1 MDERFVGLA
10 IAAIWLAWLVYWWR
24 SARDVKPTSRQEPAR
39 DRLIYRVPLILG
51 MLCLAA
57 PGWMPRVLHRRFVPP
72 GAPAQVAG
80 LVLLAAGLGYA
91 VWARR
96 HLGRNWSAA
105 VVVKEDHALV
115 RTGPYRRVRHPIY
128 SGMLLAFLGTAIAI
142 GEWRGLVG
150 FVLAFASFLLK
161 SRMEEARMA
170 ETFPEYTEYR
180 RHTAALIPGLY

>member
-1 MDERFVGLA
+1 MDDGLVGLA
-10 IAAIWLAWLVYWWR
+10 IGAIWLSWLLYWWR
-24 SARDVKPTSRQEPAR
+24 SARDVKATRHPEPAR
-39 DRLIYRVPLILG
+39 DRLTHRIPLVLG
-51 MLCLAA
+51 ILCLTA
-57 PGWMPRVLHRRFVPP
+57 PGWIPRILHRRFVPP
-72 GAPAQVAG
+72 GAPAQVVG
-80 LVLLAAGLGYA
+80 LALLAAGLGYS

-128 SGMLLAFLGTAIAI
+128 TGMLLAFLGTAVAL

-150 FVLAFASFLLK
+150 FLLAVVSFLLK

-170 ETFPEYTEYR
+170 ATFPEYADYR
-180 RHTAALIPGLY
+180 RHTAALIPGIY